1 MPRSSTS
8 KPAARPEAARARAA
22 EPARPEDGRRR
33 VVIEGVSPEVDGGRF
48 PVKRVEGESVV
59 VEADVFAD
67 GHDVVSTVLRWRRAD
82 DAAWTETPMA
92 ALGNDRWQGAFP
104 VAAVGRYL
112 YTIEGWVDPFLTWRR
127 ALAKRMDAGQDVT
140 VELAGGAELVAAA
153 AARGSAADQRQLRE
167 WAGLLT
173 GTQPLAVRQ
182 ALALDDDLL
191 AVVHRYPD
199 RESATRYPRE
209 LGVWVDR
216 VRARYSTWYE
226 FFPRSASPD
235 PGSHGTLAD
244 CAARLPYVADMGFDV
259 VYLPPIHPIGTSFR
273 KGPNNSLSPGRV
285 DVGSP
290 WAIGAPAG
298 GHDAIHP
305 ALGGFDDFDRLVARA
320 AELGMEIAL
329 DLAFQCSPDHP
340 YVKAHPTWFRHRPDG
355 TIQYAENPPKKYQD
369 IYPIDFE
376 SDDWE
381 SLWAELQ
388 RVVLFWAGRGVRI
401 FRVDN
406 PHTKAFPFWEWLIA
420 SVRERYPDVL
430 FLAEAFTRPKV
441 MYRLAKL
448 GFSQSYTYFAWRNT
462 QDELTE
468 YFTELTQAPVRE
480 FFRPNIWP
488 NTPDILTEYLQF
500 GGRPAFTI
508 RAVLAATLGA
518 SYGIYGPAFEL
529 GEHRPRE
536 PGSEEYLDSEK
547 YQIRRWDLDDAW
559 SLRPLLTR
567 LNRIRRDNPALQQDW
582 GLRFHP
588 TDNPSLLCFSKATA
602 DLENVMLMAVCLD
615 PQHRQAG
622 WVALDLE
629 ELGLDEDD
637 PFQVHDEL
645 SNARYLWHG
654 RRNYIELDPG
664 AQAAHVFRIRRRAL
678 TERDFDYYL

>member
-1 MPRSSTS
+1 MPRSSIS
-8 KPAARPEAARARAA
+8 KAAPAIAQ
-22 EPARPEDGRRR
+22 DGRRR
-33 VVIEGVSPEVDGGRF
+33 VVIEGVSPEIDGGRF
-48 PVKRVEGESVV
+48 PIKRVEGEHVV
-59 VEADVFAD
+59 VEADVLAD
-67 GHDVVSTVLRWRRAD
+67 GHDVVSALLLWRRDETAS
-82 DAAWTETPMA
+82 WTETSME
-92 ALGNDRWQGAFP
+92 ALGNDRWQAAFP
-104 VAAVGRYL
+104 VAATGRYR
-112 YTIEGWVDPFLTWRR
+112 YCVEGWVDPFLTWRR
-127 ALAKRMDAGQDVT
+127 DLAKRIEAGQDVA
-140 VELAGGAELVAAA
+140 VELAIGAGLVAAA
-153 AARGSAADQRQLRE
+153 AARAAGADQRQLRE
-167 WAGLLT
+167 WAKALT
-173 GTQPLAVRQ
+173 GRLPVEARQ
-182 ALALDDDLL
+182 ALALGDDLL
-191 AVVHRYPD
+191 ALVERYPD
-199 RESATRYPRE
+199 RSAATRYPLE

-235 PGSHGTLAD
+235 PGRHGTLAD

-273 KGPNNSLSPGRV
+273 KGPNNTLTPEPD

-290 WAIGAPAG
+290 WAIGSAEG
-298 GHDAIHP
+298 GHDAVHP
-305 ALGGFDDFDRLVARA
+305 ALGDIADFDRLVARA

-340 YVKAHPTWFRHRPDG
+340 YVTSNPSWFRHRPDG

-369 IYPIDFE
+369 IYPLDFE
-376 SDDWE
+376 SEDWP
-381 SLWAELQ
+381 SLWAELK
-388 RVVLFWAGRGVRI
+388 RVVLYWVGHGVRI

-420 SVRERYPDVL
+420 EVRGAHPDVL

-462 QDELTE
+462 KEELSD
-468 YFTELTQAPVRE
+468 YLAELTQTPVRE
-480 FFRPNIWP
+480 FFRPNLWP

-500 GGRPAFTI
+500 GGRPACII

-529 GEHRPRE
+529 CDVRPRD
-536 PGSEEYLDSEK
+536 PGGEEYLDSEK
-547 YQIRRWDLDDAW
+547 YQIRVWNLDDQW

-567 LNRIRRDNPALQQDW
+567 LNRIRRENPALQRDW

-588 TDNPSLLCFSKATA
+588 TDNPSLLCFSKATE
-602 DLENVMLMAVCLD
+602 DLENVVLAVVNLD
-615 PQHRQAG
+615 PQRRQAG
-622 WVALDLE
+622 WVHLDLQD
-629 ELGLDEDD
+629 LGVAAEQ

-645 SNARYLWHG
+645 SNARYLWQG
-654 RRNYIELDPG
+654 PRNYVELDPG
-664 AQAAHVFRIRRRAL
+664 ALPAHVFRVRRRAL